1 MHVFVTHPWHPG
13 TDLGSPIAI
22 SLSSNNF
29 SGHIEWKKKIGREY
43 LVTLWVYLQ
52 KEWLIGLYLQNIN
65 LAKEF
70 LSHLW
75 IACVWCWKLRV
86 SLYLDSLKWWKQ
98 LQRQYLHIWSCQL
111 TILESG
117 EMALWSMCT
126 KPTSS
131 GKLSACK
138 TWRCCWCC
146 FFVFL
151 PERQKKKNY
160 YFCHSQIIPGCETH
174 YN

>member
-13 TDLGSPIAI
+13 TGLGSPIAI
-22 SLSSNNF
+22 SLSSNNIW
-29 SGHIEWKKKIGREY
+29 GHTEWKKKIGREY

-75 IACVWCWKLRV
+75 IACVWRWKLRV
-86 SLYLDSLKWWKQ
+86 KSLDSLKWWKQ

-111 TILESG
+111 SILESG
-117 EMALWSMCT
+117 EMALWSMCR
-126 KPTSS
+126 KPASS
-131 GKLSACK
+131 GKLRANLGDAVDAV
-138 TWRCCWCC
+138 

-151 PERQKKKNY
+151 PERQKEILFLSLTDYSWMWDSLQLRLK
-160 YFCHSQIIPGCETH
+160 
-174 YN
+174 